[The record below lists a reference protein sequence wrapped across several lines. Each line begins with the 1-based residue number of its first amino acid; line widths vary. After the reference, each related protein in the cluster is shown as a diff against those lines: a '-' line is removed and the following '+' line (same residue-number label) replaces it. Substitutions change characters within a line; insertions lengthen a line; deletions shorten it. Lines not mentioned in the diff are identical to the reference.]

1 MTVTGT
7 GVIDVNPKAMVTT
20 ANVSDFGRVVVR
32 LNSTTVW
39 ELVSGDSGG
48 LAPDSSGSSVGGQDL
63 PGYAGLVEGTL
74 GTREGAVAMLGL
86 GSPNGYLELVQNAI
100 VGVSPT
106 GTGTVDGKAVSEY
119 HVSVQPDLLADDP
132 SASPQEV
139 STIQAAV
146 STLQGAGLSG
156 TTADVSVDAQG
167 FIVRSV
173 TTYEF
178 SDGGSVTV
186 QGDFSNFGCAGTV
199 LMPGQSGPTA
209 PPAGCVSPDSPQ
221 GSTTTTAPSPTTTTV
236 PATTNTSP
244 STTTSAPPASTT
256 TTSPSSST
264 TTPTTTAPATTTTG
278 IGPPTTTSGGAS
290 PRTSTT
296 ISSS

>member
-1 MTVTGT
+1 
-7 GVIDVNPKAMVTT
+7 
-20 ANVSDFGRVVVR
+20 
-32 LNSTTVW
+32 
-39 ELVSGDSGG
+39 
-48 LAPDSSGSSVGGQDL
+48 
-63 PGYAGLVEGTL
+63 
-74 GTREGAVAMLGL
+74 MLGL
-86 GSPNGYLELVQNAI
+86 GSPNGYLELDQNAI

-106 GTGTVDGKAVSEY
+106 GTGSVDGKPVSQY
-119 HVSVQPDLLADDP
+119 HVSVQPDQLANDP

-146 STLQGAGLSG
+146 TTLQGAGLSG

-173 TTYEF
+173 TTYQF

-209 PPAGCVSPDSPQ
+209 PPADCVSPDSPQ
-221 GSTTTTAPSPTTTTV
+221 GSTTTTVPSSTTTTA
-236 PATTNTSP
+236 PATTTTSP
-244 STTTSAPPASTT
+244 STSTSTPPASTT
-256 TTSPSSST
+256 TTRPSSST
-264 TTPTTTAPATTTTG
+264 TTPTTTTPATATTG
-278 IGPPTTTSGGAS
+278 IAPPTTSSGGVS
-290 PRTSTT
+290 SRTSTT